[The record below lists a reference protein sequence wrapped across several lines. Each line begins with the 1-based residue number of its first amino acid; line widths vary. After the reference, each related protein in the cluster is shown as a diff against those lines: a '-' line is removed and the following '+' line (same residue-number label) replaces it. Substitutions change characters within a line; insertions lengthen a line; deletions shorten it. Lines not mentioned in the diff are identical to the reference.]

1 MGAVLTQHPELFR
14 AVASRVGVY
23 DMLRVETT
31 QNGAFNVTEYG
42 TVKDPEQFKVL
53 YGYSPLHHVRPGTTY
68 PSIIL
73 TTGAHDPRVDP
84 WHSKKFAAALQASGS
99 PNPVLLRI
107 NAAGHGMGTAIDEVI
122 AETADLYT
130 FLLHELGVTPQ
141 LPGPVRA

>member
-1 MGAVLTQHPELFR
+1 MYR

-42 TVKDPEQFKVL
+42 SVKDPDQFKAL
-53 YGYSPLHHVRPGTTY
+53 FAYSPLHHVKAGVTY
-68 PSIIL
+68 PAVIL
-73 TTGAHDPRVDP
+73 TTGANDPRVDS

-107 NAAGHGMGTAIDEVI
+107 NSAGHGMGTALDEVI

-130 FLLHELGVTPQ
+130 FLFFELGVTPKLQ
-141 LPGPVRA
+141 H